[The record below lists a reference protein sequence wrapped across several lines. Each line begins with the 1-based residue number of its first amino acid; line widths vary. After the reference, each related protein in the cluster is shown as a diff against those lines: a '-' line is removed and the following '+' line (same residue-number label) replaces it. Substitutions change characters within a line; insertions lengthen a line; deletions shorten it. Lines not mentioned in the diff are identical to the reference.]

1 MAPTPAPNDG
11 LRNEALRTALGAALA
26 GQFARLDDLLS
37 RLGRGDG
44 PRPNLRLAA
53 AFGAEMAAQT
63 AAPGAVVRL
72 LSHLGDI
79 DAAPDQPAVFLP
91 VAAAHGWAALLQAG
105 REQERAWS
113 ALAALAA
120 DERTHVRLGA
130 LDALTAWRSRRGV
143 RRGRPGDVLVSRALG
158 WLDLEDREVRFGA
171 AAVVV
176 EVFADAHTL
185 AALADPEALLRY
197 LTRAIDSIAD
207 APRAAERSDARRRL
221 LMALPRTLAAAVSNL
236 NDDELGATWLEAE
249 CRPRPPPGR
258 PPGAFEHVGP
268 VRRRAA
274 PTRVPPSPTGCG
286 SRCKEA
292 PSRTAIRPGAGP
304 ALRAAKPHARFAD
317 LGARIGGGS
326 AAAQVRHSFLL
337 MK

>member
-1 MAPTPAPNDG
+1 MSPSPVANDG
-11 LRNEALRTALGAALA
+11 LRNEALRTALSAALA

-53 AFGAEMAAQT
+53 AFGAEIAAQT
-63 AAPGAVVRL
+63 AEPGAVIRL
-72 LSHLGDI
+72 LSHLGDN

-105 REQERAWS
+105 REQERAWT
-113 ALAALAA
+113 ALAVLAA

-130 LDALTAWRSRRGV
+130 LDALTAVATRPGGRHARD
-143 RRGRPGDVLVSRALG
+143 GRPGDVLVGRALG

-176 EVFADAHTL
+176 EVFADGRTL
-185 AALADPEALLRY
+185 TSLADPEALLTY

-221 LMALPRTLAAAVSNL
+221 LMALPRTLAAVVSNL
-236 NDDELGATWLEAE
+236 TADDMGAAWLEAE
-249 CRPRPPPGR
+249 FVRARHPDVRQALSNTLVRFASRGAD
-258 PPGAFEHVGP
+258 PGAAVTERLRLALEGSAKP
-268 VRRRAA
+268 DRD
-274 PTRVPPSPTGCG
+274 PTR
-286 SRCKEA
+286 R
-292 PSRTAIRPGAGP
+292 RPGA
-304 ALRAAKPHARFAD
+304 ARGKAS
-317 LGARIGGGS
+317 RP
-326 AAAQVRHSFLL
+326 VR
-337 MK
+337 